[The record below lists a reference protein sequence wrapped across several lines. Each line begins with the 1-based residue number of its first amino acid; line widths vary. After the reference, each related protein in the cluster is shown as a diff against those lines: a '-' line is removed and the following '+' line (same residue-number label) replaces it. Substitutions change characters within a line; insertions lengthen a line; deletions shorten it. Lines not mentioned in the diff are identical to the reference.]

1 MERRDNLALEKLRAS
16 ISHSMTSEKKKKK
29 IISRILTTC
38 LSYIKTNK
46 ETDKYK
52 VMQFRQDTAQKKGDI
67 EGKGNGAS
75 LQTKNATLNQES
87 WFLHSCFNWHTKG

>member
-16 ISHSMTSEKKKKK
+16 IGHSMTNEKRKKK
-29 IISRILTTC
+29 IISRILTMC

-52 VMQFRQDTAQKKGDI
+52 VMQFR
-67 EGKGNGAS
+67 
-75 LQTKNATLNQES
+75 
-87 WFLHSCFNWHTKG
+87 